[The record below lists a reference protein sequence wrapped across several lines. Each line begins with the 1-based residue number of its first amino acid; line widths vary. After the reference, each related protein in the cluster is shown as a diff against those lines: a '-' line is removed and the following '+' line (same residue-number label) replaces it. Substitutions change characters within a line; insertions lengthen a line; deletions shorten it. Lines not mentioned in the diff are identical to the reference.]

1 VTSTVWKRLR
11 SVRESDAKSSV
22 WSLPTD
28 DEHLLNTGSPE
39 DLFLNPE
46 DFDIVPELI
55 QGGEAEWTK
64 ENLTTA
70 NWYTFTLLDQS
81 FSPSN
86 WYTFTLYDQ
95 SFAPSNW
102 YTFTAPTA
110 EFYVTD
116 I

>member
-1 VTSTVWKRLR
+1 MPL
-11 SVRESDAKSSV
+11 
-22 WSLPTD
+22 D

-64 ENLTTA
+64 EGSGVA
-70 NWYTFTLLDQS
+70 NWYTFTVLDES
-81 FSPSN
+81 FASSN

-102 YTFTAPTA
+102 YTFDQPTS
-110 EFYVTD
+110 EFD
-116 I
+116 IYEIE